1 VGRRVVITGGS
12 SGIGLACARRL
23 ARAGARVVL
32 LARGDE
38 ALRLAAASC
47 EPMPETIAA
56 DVTDPDAMRA
66 AVARAAHLL
75 GGLDAVA
82 ANAGAA
88 AYGPFTEMDAGDYRQ
103 TIDTTLVGVLNT
115 AHAALPHLERGG
127 GTFVVVGSIAGRVP
141 TPWLAAYSA
150 AKHGVRG
157 FVRSLSAELH
167 AVRSP
172 VRVALVAPGPVDT
185 PFWRR
190 ARTADRRLPPR
201 VLGAYRPAEVAAEVA
216 RALDSPR
223 VERSVG
229 ALMGPG
235 HSSTRWRRT
244 SSFARWDRW
253 QGSGGAAAGA
263 VR

>member
-1 VGRRVVITGGS
+1 MVLRIMPAWRRRRDSVPVVRRRVLITGGS

-75 GGLDAVA
+75 GGLDAVV

-141 TPWLAAYSA
+141 TPWLAAYTPPSTACA
-150 AKHGVRG
+150 ASCGRSPPSCARCAVRCAWRSWRP
-157 FVRSLSAELH
+157 VRSIPLSGA
-167 AVRSP
+167 
-172 VRVALVAPGPVDT
+172 APG
-185 PFWRR
+185 RR
-190 ARTADRRLPPR
+190 TGDCRRGCSAPTVRPR
-201 VLGAYRPAEVAAEVA
+201 LRP
-216 RALDSPR
+216 
-223 VERSVG
+223 
-229 ALMGPG
+229 
-235 HSSTRWRRT
+235 RWRVPLTARE
-244 SSFARWDRW
+244 SSVPSAR
-253 QGSGGAAAGA
+253 
-263 VR
+263 